1 MPHVSGHKGQ
11 TGLMSNPYKQAAESM
26 KQAGISGFGDVGIKQ
41 RKQTSKKNINYVP
54 PPPSGRITET
64 QPKGPVGGTG
74 NSNWNAG
81 WGGERESNEW
91 DKLREETKDK
101 NRVLNQVVEKYNKSW
116 LGAHNEFGN
125 FEDDLPITKAAKFT
139 TNFLLRAT
147 SLPFELGAAKFVG
160 DPAANIYEGL
170 QEAGYIK
177 PTGTKTDY
185 FIDKATGMYLDA
197 NGMAVSGM
205 YPDEYTSAFDNA
217 ERIAYTQPSP
227 IQIGTGAK
235 NAAEVATAIYA
246 APSLFKLG
254 GLAIV
259 GGYKKVQNF
268 FKPKEPIKGNLVI
281 DDLTNASV
289 GASYKPEKF
298 VKKLADLPDGYAPH
312 IEGYTGYVTLVNKN
326 TGKEWSGTTVASK
339 THGFATNE
347 KDYHIW
353 TDGKY
358 YTGRKENHFS
368 NINPAEPLDEVVIY
382 HKNQNTVL
390 SAFDDQFDMRHT
402 MTTDNSG
409 VLLHHHLDEAY
420 QVNQSFVEGVP
431 IINNWKRAEGR
442 LEDVIYNS
450 YKDSNSKLNIALQEA
465 GITPEN
471 NPSMFKFIKRD
482 GEVVPVPKVV
492 YHGTSKIFTNGLKGD
507 AIKISSPDGS
517 KFIGGT
523 DNLEKTLPY
532 IMDVESL
539 DNPLYIQPRVYIS
552 IPKVKNTF
560 DIGRNNEH
568 LEFAINHIA
577 NQRFNH
583 WQGNK
588 VLKWEE
594 LDDTGLPYP
603 SAINM
608 FSADDTAK
616 FKGFSVDDWKR
627 QVKSELLNDNSN
639 WKPLEKEMRVF
650 ADDGTVTPN
659 HIIKDKGFDSFVT
672 VERGAD
678 ELFGNKGDMNIMI
691 FEPEKN
697 LMPISTVIDGLKPQK
712 YSEFLSKQLNKPNQ
726 GYGGGWN
733 TVGQYMHKWEERI
746 GSGRPDIKPEE
757 TGNKILLELLGDAG
771 ETINQPITPFDNKE
785 LEADNFARFV

>member
-11 TGLMSNPYKQAAESM
+11 TGLMSNPYQQAAESM
-26 KQAGISGFGDVGIKQ
+26 QQAGLSGVGDVGVKE
-41 RKQTSKKNINYVP
+41 RKKTSEKNINYVP
-54 PPPSGRITET
+54 PPPSGHITET

-74 NSNWNAG
+74 NGKWNAG
-81 WGGERESNEW
+81 FDDDEESNEW
-91 DKLREETKDK
+91 DILREESKNK
-101 NRVLNQVVEKYNKSW
+101 NRILNEVVEKYNQPW
-116 LGAHNEFGN
+116 LGAHNKWGN
-125 FEDDLPITKAAKFT
+125 FEDDLPITKAAKWGS
-139 TNFLLRAT
+139 NFIFRT
-147 SLPFELGAAKFVG
+147 MGVTYEIPKAKFID
-160 DPAANIYEGL
+160 DPAINIYEAL
-170 QEAGYIK
+170 QNAGYID
-177 PTGTKTDY
+177 PPGTKRTTPIYNIETTVDDPY
-185 FIDKATGMYLDA
+185 TFAKKVSTGVDIGA
-197 NGMAVSGM
+197 AVYSL
-205 YPDEYTSAFDNA
+205 
-217 ERIAYTQPSP
+217 PS
-227 IQIGTGAK
+227 IFQLGR
-235 NAAEVATAIYA
+235 AAI
-246 APSLFKLG
+246 S
-254 GLAIV
+254 

-268 FKPKEPIKGNLVI
+268 FKPKEPIKGNIVI

-298 VKKLADLPDGYAPH
+298 VKKLSELEDGYAPH
-312 IEGYTGYVTLVNKN
+312 VEGYTGYVTLVNKN
-326 TGKEWSGTTVASK
+326 TGKEWSGTTVTSK

-368 NINPAEPLDEVVIY
+368 NINPAEPLEEVVIY

-390 SAFDDQFDMRHT
+390 SAFDDQFDVRQT

-420 QVNQSFVEGVP
+420 QINQSFVEGVP
-431 IINNWKRAEGR
+431 IINSWKRASSR
-442 LEDVIYNS
+442 LQDAVYNS
-450 YKDSNSKLNIALQEA
+450 YKDPNSKLNIALKEA

-482 GEVVPVPKVV
+482 GVVVPIPKVI
-492 YHGTSKIFTNGLKGD
+492 YHGTSKIFTTGLKGD
-507 AIKISSPDGS
+507 TIKISSPDGS
-517 KFIGGT
+517 RFIGAS
-523 DNLEKTLPY
+523 DNLEKTIPY
-532 IMDVESL
+532 IMDIESL

-588 VLKWEE
+588 VLKWAE
-594 LDDTGLPYP
+594 LDDPGLPYP
-603 SAINM
+603 SAINT

-650 ADDGTVTPN
+650 ADDGTVMPN